1 MSRQRTL
8 VAGLA
13 AAVALA
19 SLTAL
24 SACSSAKKKT
34 TDGGGAKKDGGVYT
48 SIDANNQITAGAPM
62 NPFNAAPNT
71 FLGYNQMRLGFDKY
85 NPSDPNDLF
94 PGLAASWTASDAG
107 LTVQLQPNAK
117 WSDGTPV
124 TVADIKTSIAIAY
137 TQGTAGPV
145 PGGGTGGTLV
155 GGANY
160 EVSDVKDLGGGKIEI
175 DQLPGVKNLYFQRL
189 VLSATI
195 VSDKVYGS
203 QLPADIWTRI
213 AAVQGPDATAAKAAF
228 DKLAALGK
236 TIAAFAPA
244 KDVSA
249 GPFVLTRVGPGE
261 ALLDRN
267 PYFFAADKV
276 APKQV
281 ILRHY
286 SGNQQIWGFLT
297 NGDLDSSPYTSMPTN
312 ILDQVLKAGYTR
324 TDAPSYVSASIAFN
338 EKQAPYDKTAVRQA
352 LAYVIDR
359 EAVTKVGEPVG
370 GIPAP
375 YTTGLIGSQT
385 DAFLSDDQKAALNAY
400 KVDTAKAAQLL
411 QGAGFTKD
419 GSGQWHLPDG
429 SPWTITLQTVNGF
442 SDWIAASTIVANE
455 LTAFGIKTTPA
466 ITADFATYQ
475 KEMAAGKYA
484 VGWWLVALGPQTD
497 KAYNRIYGAAD
508 GFSVVNGKA
517 THSDSSPANWFHTPA
532 TYTVNGQTIDPGQL
546 TADLSVTPVA
556 EQKPIIAQLAAATN
570 QELPMIQI
578 WNYTKVGFFTEKHFT
593 NFPKTGAD
601 ALLLNSPG
609 VWMMQGY
616 VQAK

>member
-1 MSRQRTL
+1 MSRQKT
-8 VAGLA
+8 LA
-13 AAVALA
+13 AAVAA
-19 SLTAL
+19 AVALTAL
-24 SACSSAKKKT
+24 SACSSSSSKKSNGGT
-34 TDGGGAKKDGGVYT
+34 SSGGAKDGGVYT

-62 NPFNAAPNT
+62 NPFNAAPNM
-71 FLGYNQMRLGFDKY
+71 FLGYNQMSLGFDKK
-85 NPSDPNDLF
+85 NPSDPNDFF

-124 TVADIKTSIAIAY
+124 TAADIKTSLAIAY
-137 TQGTAGPV
+137 TQGTAGPAA
-145 PGGGTGGTLV
+145 G
-155 GGANY
+155 NF
-160 EVSDVKDLGGGKIEI
+160 EISDVKDLGGGKVEI
-175 DQLPGVKNLYFQRL
+175 DEVPGVKNLYFQRL

-195 VSDKVYGS
+195 VNDKVYSG
-203 QLPADIWTRI
+203 QLPADVWTTI
-213 AAVQGPDATAAKAAF
+213 AAAQGSDAAAAKSAADKLTAA
-228 DKLAALGK
+228 GK
-236 TIAAFAPA
+236 PIAAFAPA
-244 KDVSA
+244 KDISA

-267 PYFFAADKV
+267 PNFFAVSKV
-276 APKQV
+276 SPKQV

-286 SGNQQIWGFLT
+286 SGNQQIWGYMN
-297 NGDLDSSPYTSMPTN
+297 NGELDSAPYTAMPTN

-324 TDAPSYVSASIAFN
+324 VDAPSYVSASIAFN

-370 GIPAP
+370 GMTTP
-375 YTTGLIGSQT
+375 YTTGLIHSQT
-385 DAFLSDDQKAALNAY
+385 DTFLSDDQKAALNAY
-400 KVDTAKAAQLL
+400 KPDTAKAATLL

-429 SPWTITLQTVNGF
+429 TQWTITLQTVNGF
-442 SDWIAASTIVANE
+442 SDWISASTIVANE

-466 ITADFATYQ
+466 VTADFATYQ

-497 KAYNRIYGAAD
+497 KAYNRIYGSAD
-508 GFSVVNGKA
+508 GYTVKNGQA
-517 THSDSSPANWFHTPA
+517 THSDTSPANWQHTPA
-532 TYTVNGQTIDPGQL
+532 TYTVNGQSIDPGQL
-546 TADLSVTPVA
+546 TAQLSVTPVSD
-556 EQKPIIAQLAAATN
+556 QKPIIAQLAAATN

-578 WNYTKVGFFTEKHFT
+578 WDYTKVGFYNEKHFT
-593 NFPKTGAD
+593 NFPKSGQD
-601 ALLLNSPG
+601 ALLLNPPG
-609 VWMMQGY
+609 VWMMQGF

>member
-19 SLTAL
+19 SVSAL

-48 SIDANNQITAGAPM
+48 SIDANYQITAGAPM
-62 NPFNAAPNT
+62 NPFNAAPNM

-107 LTVQLQPNAK
+107 LTIQLQPNAK

-124 TVADIKTSIAIAY
+124 TVADIKTSLAIAY

-145 PGGGTGGTLV
+145 ASAGGTIV
-155 GGANY
+155 QGANF
-160 EVSDVKDLGGGKIEI
+160 EVSDIKDLGGGKIEI
-175 DQLPGVKNLYFQRL
+175 DQVPGVKNLYFQRL

-195 VSDKVYGS
+195 VNDKVYSS
-203 QLPADIWTRI
+203 QLPADIWAQI
-213 AAVQGPDATAAKAAF
+213 AAVQGSDPAAAKDAAT
-228 DKLAALGK
+228 KLAAEGK
-236 TIAAFAPA
+236 TVAAFAPA

-249 GPFVLTRVGPGE
+249 APFVLTRVGPGE

-267 PYFFAADKV
+267 PYFFAVDKV

-312 ILDQVLKAGYTR
+312 ILDQILKAGYTR

-359 EAVTKVGEPVG
+359 DAVTKVGEPVG
-370 GIPAP
+370 GIAAP

-385 DAFLSDDQKAALNAY
+385 DAFLSGDQKAALNAY
-400 KVDTAKAAQLL
+400 KVDTGKAAQLL

-466 ITADFATYQ
+466 VTADFATYQ

-497 KAYNRIYGAAD
+497 KAYNRIYGTTD
-508 GFSVVNGKA
+508 GFSIVNGKA
-517 THSDSSPANWFHTPA
+517 THSDTAPGNWLHTPA
-532 TYTVNGQTIDPGQL
+532 SYTVNGQTIDPGQL

-556 EQKPIIAQLAAATN
+556 DQKPIIAQLAAATN

-578 WNYTKVGFFTEKHFT
+578 WNYTKVGFYTEKHFT

>member
-1 MSRQRTL
+1 MSRQKTL
-8 VAGLA
+8 VAAVA

-19 SLTAL
+19 AL
-24 SACSSAKKKT
+24 SACSSSSSKKT
-34 TDGGGAKKDGGVYT
+34 TNGDKSGGAKDGGIYT
-48 SIDANNQITAGAPM
+48 SIDANNPITAGAPM
-62 NPFNAAPNT
+62 NPFNASPNT
-71 FLGYNQMRLGFDKY
+71 FLGYNQMRLGFDKF

-94 PGLAASWTASDAG
+94 PGLAASWTASDTG

-124 TVADIKTSIAIAY
+124 TVADIKTSLAIAY

-145 PGGGTGGTLV
+145 AGAGGTIVQGS
-155 GGANY
+155 NF
-160 EVSDVKDLGGGKIEI
+160 EVSDVKDLGAGKIEI
-175 DQLPGVKNLYFQRL
+175 DQVPGVKNLYFQRL

-195 VSDKVYGS
+195 VNDKVYSG
-203 QLPADIWTRI
+203 QLPADIWTQI
-213 AAVQGPDATAAKAAF
+213 AAVQGTDPAAAKAAS
-228 DKLAALGK
+228 DKLSAAGK

-249 GPFVLTRVGPGE
+249 GPFVLTRVGAGE

-267 PYFFAADKV
+267 PNFFAAAKI

-286 SGNQQIWGFLT
+286 SGNQQIWGYMN
-297 NGDLDSSPYTSMPTN
+297 NGELDSAPYTSMPTN

-324 TDAPSYVSASIAFN
+324 VDAPSYVSASIAFN

-352 LAYVIDR
+352 LAHIIDR

-375 YTTGLIGSQT
+375 YTTGLIHSQT
-385 DAFLSDDQKAALNAY
+385 DSFLSDEQKSALNAY
-400 KVDTAKAAQLL
+400 KPDTAKATQLL
-411 QGAGFTKD
+411 QSAGLTKD

-442 SDWIAASTIVANE
+442 SDWISGSTIVANE
-455 LTAFGIKTTPA
+455 LTAFGIKTTA
-466 ITADFATYQ
+466 AVTADFATYQ
-475 KEMAAGKYA
+475 KEMGAGKYA

-497 KAYNRIYGAAD
+497 KAYNRIYGSAD
-508 GFSVVNGKA
+508 GFSVVDGKA
-517 THSDSSPANWFHTPA
+517 THNDASPANWEHTPA

-546 TADLSVTPVA
+546 TAQLSVTPVA
-556 EQKPIIAQLAAATN
+556 DQKPIIAQLAAATN

-578 WNYTKVGFFTEKHFT
+578 WNYTKVGFYNEKHFT
-593 NFPKTGAD
+593 NFPKSGQD
-601 ALLLNSPG
+601 GLLLNPPG

>member
-1 MSRQRTL
+1 MSRHRTL

-13 AAVALA
+13 AAVAL
-19 SLTAL
+19 TAL
-24 SACSSAKKKT
+24 TACSSSTKKT
-34 TDGGGAKKDGGVYT
+34 NDGGSGAKKDGGVYT

-62 NPFNAAPNT
+62 NPFNAAPNS
-71 FLGYNQMRLGFDKY
+71 FLGYNQMRLGFDKF

-124 TVADIKTSIAIAY
+124 TVADIKTSLAIAY

-145 PGGGTGGTLV
+145 AGAGSTIVLGT
-155 GGANY
+155 NF
-160 EVSDVKDLGGGKIEI
+160 EVSDIKDLGGGKIEI
-175 DQLPGVKNLYFQRL
+175 DQVPGAKNLYFQRL

-195 VSDKVYGS
+195 VNDKVYSGL
-203 QLPADIWTRI
+203 LPADIWTLI
-213 AAVQGPDATAAKAAF
+213 GAVQGSDQAAAKTAS
-228 DKLAALGK
+228 DKLTALGK

-267 PYFFAADKV
+267 QYFFAVDKI

-286 SGNQQIWGFLT
+286 TGNQQIWGFMT
-297 NGDLDSSPYTSMPTN
+297 NGELDSSPYTSMPTN
-312 ILDQVLKAGYTR
+312 ILDQILKAGYTR

-338 EKQAPYDKTAVRQA
+338 EKQAPYDKTPVRQA
-352 LAYVIDR
+352 LAHIIDR
-359 EAVTKVGEPVG
+359 DAVTKVGEPVG

-400 KVDTAKAAQLL
+400 KPDAAKAASLL

-484 VGWWLVALGPQTD
+484 VGWWLTALGPQTD
-497 KAYNRIYGAAD
+497 KAYNRIYGTAD
-508 GFSVVNGKA
+508 GFSIVNGKA
-517 THSDSSPANWFHTPA
+517 VHSDTSAVNWQHTPA

-556 EQKPIIAQLAAATN
+556 DQKPIIAQLAAATN

-578 WNYTKVGFFTEKHFT
+578 WNYTKVGFYTEKHFT
-593 NFPKTGAD
+593 NFPKSGAD
-601 ALLLNSPG
+601 ALLLNQPG
-609 VWMMQGY
+609 VWMMQGF

>member
-13 AAVALA
+13 AAVAL
-19 SLTAL
+19 TAL
-24 SACSSAKKKT
+24 SACSSSAKKT
-34 TDGGGAKKDGGVYT
+34 NNGDGGGAKKDGGVYT
-48 SIDANNQITAGAPM
+48 SIDANYQITAGAPM
-62 NPFNAAPNT
+62 NPFNSSPNM
-71 FLGYNQMRLGFDKY
+71 FLGYDQMRLGFDKY
-85 NPSDPNDLF
+85 NPLDPNDLF
-94 PGLAASWTASDAG
+94 PGLAASWTATDTG

-124 TVADIKTSIAIAY
+124 TVADIKTSLAIAY

-145 PGGGTGGTLV
+145 AGAGGTIVQGT
-155 GGANY
+155 NF

-195 VSDKVYGS
+195 VNDKVYS
-203 QLPADIWTRI
+203 PQLPADIWTQI
-213 AAVQGPDATAAKAAF
+213 AAVQGPDPAAAKAAA
-228 DKLAALGK
+228 DKLSAEGK

-267 PYFFAADKV
+267 QYFFAVDKV

-286 SGNQQIWGFLT
+286 TGNQQIWGFLT
-297 NGDLDSSPYTSMPTN
+297 NGELDSSPYTSMPTN
-312 ILDQVLKAGYTR
+312 IADQVVKAGYTR

-338 EKQAPYDKTAVRQA
+338 EKQAPYNNTAVRQA

-359 EAVTKVGEPVG
+359 DAVTKVGEPVG
-370 GIPAP
+370 GIAAP

-385 DAFLSDDQKAALNAY
+385 DAFLSSDQKSALNAY
-400 KVDTAKAAQLL
+400 KPDPAKAASLL

-419 GSGQWHLPDG
+419 GAGQWHLPDG

-475 KEMAAGKYA
+475 KEMGAGKYA
-484 VGWWLVALGPQTD
+484 VGWWLTALGPQTD

-517 THSDSSPANWFHTPA
+517 THSDTSPANWFHTPA

-556 EQKPIIAQLAAATN
+556 DQKPIIAQLAAATN

-593 NFPKTGAD
+593 NFPKTGSD
-601 ALLLNSPG
+601 ALLLNPPG

-616 VQAK
+616 IQAK

>member
-1 MSRQRTL
+1 MQGSDQ
-8 VAGLA
+8 A
-13 AAVALA
+13 AA
-19 SLTAL
+19 
-24 SACSSAKKKT
+24 K
-34 TDGGGAKKDGGVYT
+34 
-48 SIDANNQITAGAPM
+48 
-62 NPFNAAPNT
+62 
-71 FLGYNQMRLGFDKY
+71 
-85 NPSDPNDLF
+85 
-94 PGLAASWTASDAG
+94 TASDK
-107 LTVQLQPNAK
+107 LT
-117 WSDGTPV
+117 
-124 TVADIKTSIAIAY
+124 
-137 TQGTAGPV
+137 
-145 PGGGTGGTLV
+145 
-155 GGANY
+155 
-160 EVSDVKDLGGGKIEI
+160 
-175 DQLPGVKNLYFQRL
+175 
-189 VLSATI
+189 
-195 VSDKVYGS
+195 
-203 QLPADIWTRI
+203 
-213 AAVQGPDATAAKAAF
+213 
-228 DKLAALGK
+228 ALGK

-267 PYFFAADKV
+267 QYFFAVDKI

-286 SGNQQIWGFLT
+286 TGNQQIWGFMT
-297 NGDLDSSPYTSMPTN
+297 NGELDSSPYTSMPTN
-312 ILDQVLKAGYTR
+312 ILDQILKAGYTR

-338 EKQAPYDKTAVRQA
+338 EKQAPYDKTPVRQA
-352 LAYVIDR
+352 LAHIIDR
-359 EAVTKVGEPVG
+359 DAVTKVGEPVG

-400 KVDTAKAAQLL
+400 KPDAAKAASLL

-484 VGWWLVALGPQTD
+484 VGWWLTALGPQTD
-497 KAYNRIYGAAD
+497 KAYNRIYGTAD
-508 GFSVVNGKA
+508 GFSIVNGKA
-517 THSDSSPANWFHTPA
+517 VHSDTSAVNWQHTPA

-556 EQKPIIAQLAAATN
+556 DQKPIIAQLAAATN

-578 WNYTKVGFFTEKHFT
+578 WNYTKVGFYTEKHFT
-593 NFPKTGAD
+593 NFPKSGAD
-601 ALLLNSPG
+601 ALLLNQPG
-609 VWMMQGY
+609 VWMMQGF